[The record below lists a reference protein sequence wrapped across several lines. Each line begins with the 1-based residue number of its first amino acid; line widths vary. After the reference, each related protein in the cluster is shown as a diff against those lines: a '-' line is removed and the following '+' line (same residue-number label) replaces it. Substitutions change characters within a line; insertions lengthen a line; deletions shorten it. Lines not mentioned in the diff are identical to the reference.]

1 MKKVLIFIFGLFLC
15 INLIAQKTD
24 SKNYKQI
31 LEEQKQIKNQTQ
43 NSGYIHDL
51 KTGLYFKVI
60 NQDKKALQPVDGD
73 FVDFIFTLRT
83 KDSTIIPSYHSGD
96 QIIESLFKGDFYDA
110 LRFMHE
116 KDSISFI
123 LNGDSIYKYYMGNQ
137 VYPFGKN
144 PLYMDIK
151 LLKITPKEEF
161 EKLKFEEKKQYELFL
176 EDAKVKEDS
185 LLTEYIKKNNINVKP
200 TESGLYLIKESSI
213 NGNQISIGS
222 VVEVHYILSLID
234 GTLIQSSYEMG
245 QPIKLTVGKNEVI
258 PAWEEAL
265 QLMKVGEKAKLIIPS
280 KLAYGAQGAGQI
292 IPPYSTLIFEI
303 EVISGN

>member
-1 MKKVLIFIFGLFLC
+1 MKKVLFFIFGLLFC
-15 INLIAQKTD
+15 INLFAQKTD
-24 SKNYKQI
+24 SKNIKQI

-51 KTGLYFKVI
+51 KTGFYYKII
-60 NQDKKALQPVDGD
+60 NQDKNALQPIDGD

-83 KDSTIIPSYHSGD
+83 EDSTIIPAYHSGD
-96 QIIESLFKGDFYDA
+96 LIIESLLKGDFYDA

-123 LNGDSIYKYYMGNQ
+123 LNGDSIYKYYMGDQ

-144 PLYMDIK
+144 PLYLDIK

-161 EKLKFEEKKQYELFL
+161 EKLRSEQKKQYEMAL
-176 EDAKVKEDS
+176 EEAKIAEDS
-185 LLTEYIKKNNINVKP
+185 LLTDYIKKNNITVQP
-200 TESGLYLIKESSI
+200 TASGLYLIKETSI
-213 NGNQISIGS
+213 KGNQITIGS

-234 GTLIQSSYEMG
+234 GTLIQNSYEMG
-245 QPIKLTVGKNEVI
+245 QPIKFTVGKQEVI

-280 KLAYGAQGAGQI
+280 KIGYGAKGIGQM
-292 IPPYSTLIFEI
+292 IPPYATLIFEI
-303 EVISGN
+303 EIISEN